1 MSRVIS
7 VCFFV
12 VLMVALACSAPAQ
25 EIVPES
31 TVVATRA
38 PAATAAPMPTVAPTA
53 TPIPTV
59 APAPTPTEIADSTAT
74 PIPPHIIPSYVAQ
87 VELRGASGE
96 PYGRGAAFLVD
107 RDRGL
112 LATNAH
118 IVYGVLEEQS
128 LSIKVQIGN
137 VWYPAYAKEEWVNW
151 KADVAIIGIDGA
163 DVQSL
168 PASAR
173 LGEAPREGSE
183 VRVTGYLLESKGQDV
198 NGTYLVPYS
207 TASLVRYLNGERIVN
222 DESWINRAL
231 ILDSFVM
238 SMQEKGAETFEIP
251 KDMRLLYYKRYIIIE
266 QKELYYDQRFRVG
279 TSGMPV
285 IGEGGEV
292 VAIMSS
298 YLDVGRGIGG
308 VVAFVVPAEEISA
321 LLERV
326 NGMRK

>member
-1 MSRVIS
+1 MSKVIF
-7 VCFFV
+7 VCFLV
-12 VLMVALACSAPAQ
+12 VLIMMLACSAPAQ

-38 PAATAAPMPTVAPTA
+38 PATTVAPIPTVVPTVTPIPTVVPVSTPITAPDPTA
-53 TPIPTV
+53 TPIP
-59 APAPTPTEIADSTAT
+59 SR
-74 PIPPHIIPSYVAQ
+74 IIPSYIAQ
-87 VELRGASGE
+87 IELRDASGKI
-96 PYGRGAAFLVD
+96 YGRGAGFLVD
-107 RDRGL
+107 RDKGL

-173 LGEAPREGSE
+173 LGETPQEGSE
-183 VRVTGYLLESKGQDV
+183 VRVAGYLLKSEKQDV
-198 NGTYLVPYS
+198 NSTYLVPYS
-207 TASLVRYLNGERIVN
+207 TASLVIFLNAEIVVSY
-222 DESWINRAL
+222 ESLIKRAL
-231 ILDSFVM
+231 LLDSFVIG
-238 SMQEKGAETFEIP
+238 MQEKGNETFEIP
-251 KDMRLLYYKRYIIIE
+251 KDLKLLYYKHYIVIK
-266 QKELYYDQRFRVG
+266 QKEPYYDQRFRVG

-285 IGEGGEV
+285 LGEEEYV

-298 YLDVGRGIGG
+298 YLDLGYGIGG
-308 VVAFVVPAEEISA
+308 HFAFVVPAEEILA

-326 NGMRK
+326 NGTRK

>member
-1 MSRVIS
+1 
-7 VCFFV
+7 
-12 VLMVALACSAPAQ
+12 
-25 EIVPES
+25 
-31 TVVATRA
+31 
-38 PAATAAPMPTVAPTA
+38 
-53 TPIPTV
+53 
-59 APAPTPTEIADSTAT
+59 
-74 PIPPHIIPSYVAQ
+74 
-87 VELRGASGE
+87 LRDVSGE

-107 RDRGL
+107 RGKGL

-118 IVYGVLEEQS
+118 IVYEILEGQAS
-128 LSIKVQIGN
+128 GMKVQIGN

-173 LGEAPREGSE
+173 LGETPREGSE
-183 VRVTGYLLESKGQDV
+183 VRVTGYLLESKEQDV
-198 NGTYLVPYS
+198 NSTYLVPYS

-285 IGEGGEV
+285 IGEGGDV

-321 LLERV
+321 LLEKA
-326 NGMRK
+326 NSALE